1 MRFSHLHHQFATMP
15 LSPSSKST
23 RVIPSQTLFRGLEI
37 IDAVANG
44 VTTLPAISEKTGI
57 NSSTAHRLA
66 SALVQ
71 IRYLKFEPRKGY
83 SLGSKL
89 IELGFLAYQQSN
101 LPATAR
107 AHLEKL
113 AMATQD
119 TVHLAS
125 FDDGE
130 VAYLDK
136 LPGQRAVE
144 ISSRI
149 GGRKPVCSTGV
160 GKALLLDKSEA
171 EWRVLFAHDNP
182 QQIGSAAEAEWL
194 ELMRNYARSGYAF
207 DLGEDAPLIRCV
219 AVPIRDASAR
229 IVAAVSVS
237 SAAEYMNSERMRSL
251 IPLVQATAQSI
262 STELGGRSDAG

>member
-1 MRFSHLHHQFATMP
+1 MTH
-15 LSPSSKST
+15 SPPPKST

-44 VTTLPAISEKTGI
+44 VTTLPVICEKTGI

-107 AHLEKL
+107 AHLEQL

-125 FDDGE
+125 LDGTE
-130 VAYLDK
+130 VVYLDK
-136 LPGQRAVE
+136 LSGQRAVE

-149 GGRKPVCSTGV
+149 GGRKSVCATGV

-171 EWRVLFAHDNP
+171 QWRAQFAHEHPD
-182 QQIGSAAEAEWL
+182 QIDSPPERTWL
-194 ELMRNYARSGYAF
+194 QLMHDYARADYAF
-207 DLGEDAPLIRCV
+207 DLGEDTPLIRCV
-219 AVPIRDASAR
+219 ALPIRDASTR
-229 IVAAVSVS
+229 IVAAVSAS
-237 SAAEYMNSERMRSL
+237 SAVEYMNNERMASL
-251 IPLVQATAQSI
+251 VAVVRATADNI
-262 STELGGRSDAG
+262 SKALGWRGENTGS

>member
-1 MRFSHLHHQFATMP
+1 MSS
-15 LSPSSKST
+15 SPSPKST
-23 RVIPSQTLFRGLEI
+23 RAIPSQTLFRGLEI
-37 IDAVANG
+37 VDAVANG

-107 AHLEKL
+107 IHLEKL
-113 AMATQD
+113 AVATQD
-119 TVHLAS
+119 TVHLAAFEDS
-125 FDDGE
+125 E

-136 LPGQRAVE
+136 LPGQRSVE

-149 GGRKPVCSTGV
+149 GGRKAVCSTGV

-171 EWRVLFAHDNP
+171 DWRALFAHDHP
-182 QQIGSAAEAEWL
+182 DQTGSEAEAQWL
-194 ELMRNYARSGYAF
+194 QLMRHYARAGYAF
-207 DLGEDAPLIRCV
+207 DLGEDTPLIRCV
-219 AVPIRDASAR
+219 AVPVRDASAR

-237 SAAEYMNSERMRSL
+237 SAAQYMDSERMTSL
-251 IPLVQATAQSI
+251 IAVVRATADSI
-262 STELGGRSDAG
+262 STELGWRGDQS